1 MAEIKDGGPAFPDGT
16 TNEWGYAE
24 SKGLSK
30 RDYFAAKAMLG
41 MMSGQ
46 VRWADMG
53 VEPRNGCSVMEN
65 SAWVAYAMAD
75 AMLKAREVQNG

>member
-30 RDYFAAKAMLG
+30 RDYFAAKAMQAYI
-41 MMSGQ
+41 S
-46 VRWADMG
+46 RDMLNDCFSKQEIEWEWQNTA
-53 VEPRNGCSVMEN
+53 VF
-65 SAWVAYAMAD
+65 AYQIAD

>member
-1 MAEIKDGGPAFPDGT
+1 MADQWLEAGGPAFPC
-16 TNEWGYAE
+16 EVAE
-24 SKGLSK
+24 TQYKGMSL

-75 AMLKAREVQNG
+75 AMLKAREQEVK